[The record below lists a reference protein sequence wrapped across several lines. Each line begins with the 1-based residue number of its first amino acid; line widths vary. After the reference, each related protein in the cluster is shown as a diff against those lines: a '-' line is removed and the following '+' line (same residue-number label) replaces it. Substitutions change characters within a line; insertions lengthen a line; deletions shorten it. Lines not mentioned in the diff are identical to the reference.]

1 MKHFY
6 QTHRNRVIF
15 RSAVVFLLFA
25 GVNFSVFGQTIGDYR
40 SRQDG
45 NWINNN
51 TWQQFNG
58 TTWVNSTPPANTVGN
73 ISITIRNAVTLNNNL
88 VLNLNGTIIK
98 MEGGTITGGNN
109 NTRLNFNAN
118 SVCEM
123 ISSSAVPRPSG
134 ITTWNAT
141 SILRL
146 INIGSTAISYT
157 NITNQAF
164 GIVEYNR
171 PSQTDYQVFNFGGVA
186 TEFRFINSGGL
197 AGWQD
202 SQTIAGNVVFSGGY
216 FDSSNYDKNLTFTIN
231 GDFTIQG
238 GIYYCAF
245 NNLSNISNL
254 STTRTRTIVN
264 GNFVM
269 TGGDFRYRA
278 TAQITTQPISGEG
291 TIDVLGNVTISGGT
305 FNNGFYNGETG
316 FYINGAASKNVT
328 ITSSLPSD
336 FSQRFYIKNDNTS
349 INEIYNGTTA
359 QLAVGALTPT
369 RAGYLAWSN
378 SGTII
383 KNFTVNNA
391 AGVTLQTNR
400 TINENLFLTNGTLT
414 NSTNNIVLAA
424 NTTVQRTGGS
434 VSNLLGGTGL
444 YNVIYPT
451 HTAQVTAGNEIPD
464 SATRLQNVT
473 INNTNGVKASKTFQV
488 NGILNLGTAN
498 PTLTN
503 GLLDMVI
510 SYGNYAKRVY
520 GESGYFDSTNQ
531 YNNLNSYEL
540 RLGASATV
548 TGQGDVTGK
557 IRRNHTFVSGSPY
570 SFGSANMRMTFT
582 SVSGSALPSQMLIT
596 ATKGNQGV
604 HVDNQVYSGHP
615 NQLTVAR
622 NTVQRLF
629 QIQRTGGAN
638 NTQFTLRLPYS
649 DAELQGNNEASLVTW
664 DHHLP
669 YLGKTPHE
677 HGQTSRDASNN
688 WVELANHG
696 LGYLTLE
703 GATTGDQSVTK
714 YWMLSSRE
722 SISNFEFVGAVAP
735 VNGSN
740 WGINSN
746 WVGGVTPTATDRGV
760 IVRPATLNPNPLTI
774 NADVSAAN
782 FEIMSG
788 GVVNVANGATITL
801 TSGPIQNDGSASW
814 NSQGTFNH
822 GTGTV
827 RFTGSNATV
836 TSNANFHNLQIDN
849 GAILTNSSG
858 STITIANNVTNNGTW
873 NTTANE
879 NTVVYNGT
887 TQNIVQNTYH
897 NLELSGSGNHVLPS
911 QTNLLGNLTINNS
924 TVGFTSKIFNFN
936 GVSDQTING
945 SNLPSVLDN
954 IIVNKAS
961 GNLTIDHALSVNSLN
976 LTNGTVFVNANKSLR
991 LSNTLSR
998 TNGKIAGTG
1007 TVIFE
1012 GPNSIISN
1020 LFDSN
1025 ISNNNITLNKS
1036 TTNFSVPNN
1045 FEIRG
1050 NLALEQGTIA
1060 VNNNERLNLGGG
1072 VVKNQGF
1079 LNVKNATLGFVGSVA
1094 QNIGSGVFVDNEV
1107 KIIDKVDSGAVNFLG
1122 NTIVTELLS
1131 PNGGEIN
1138 SNGNLKFRST
1148 SSKTA
1153 FVGPVASG
1161 ASVNG
1166 IVTVERY
1173 FPAKRAFR
1181 FLSSPVNTT
1190 SSIRDNWM
1198 EGVNNSVV
1206 VNNGN
1211 NTALNNLNPN
1221 PNFGTHITG
1230 TGGATNGF
1238 DASST
1243 NNPSLFVYEQF
1254 LDGQTLTED
1263 WLPINDVS
1271 STTISAGKGYRLLIR
1286 GDRSIPLLNNA
1297 VPTPT
1302 TLRTSGTLATGT
1314 QNINNL
1320 STLSNG
1326 YSLFGNPYQA
1336 PINML
1341 QTLNTASANVD
1352 NTAFYVWDPLMN
1364 VRGAYVTVQLDYS
1377 SNSSDNS
1384 NLDSAANEFFQ
1395 PGQAVFLKTTTD
1407 GPASISIQ
1415 ENHKNVTQGI
1425 NQLFRQNAI
1434 QSNSSTSKLRVQLYD
1449 SNTLS
1454 LGGTSRDGLLLKFNA
1469 SFNPAVVQGEDAT
1482 KFSNADEDIA
1492 VKVDDQLLSIA
1503 AFPLPSNNDF
1513 IQLNNTKYRGTQYTY
1528 KIFYEGIPGIDAFL
1542 FDQYTQSLTPLLE
1555 GGNTFYDFQIL
1566 PNVTAVN
1573 DPLRFKILF
1582 NSETLSNPDFSNQSV
1597 LFSLFPNP
1605 AKDVFYIKT
1614 NVQSVA
1620 KVKVVNM
1627 LGQLIYERE
1636 VQPINQKIE
1645 INAQSWQN
1653 GTYMISVSQD
1663 GNTQT
1668 QKLIKQP

>member
-40 SRQDG
+40 SINDG
-45 NWINNN
+45 NWAAATSWERFTGTGWVPATTAPGPTTPSVTIRSGFNIRWNTAVGALNVPLLILEGNGFLEVRSNRTLNINTGSIVRLAGSDIIRRQN
-51 TWQQFNG
+51 TITSIINFNAGSVCELTRNG
-58 TTWVNSTPPANTVGN
+58 TTTIPVANWNQDSTLKFLNPGGNLTYNNITQTFGN
-73 ISITIRNAVTLNNNL
+73 I
-88 VLNLNGTIIK
+88 
-98 MEGGTITGGNN
+98 
-109 NTRLNFNAN
+109 
-118 SVCEM
+118 
-123 ISSSAVPRPSG
+123 
-134 ITTWNAT
+134 
-141 SILRL
+141 
-146 INIGSTAISYT
+146 
-157 NITNQAF
+157 
-164 GIVEYNR
+164 EYNR
-171 PSQTDYQVFNFGGVA
+171 PLQSANQTAFIPNSLSGNFTLVNTGSFTLVLNNNDPVRIITVGRDFILNGG
-186 TEFRFINSGGL
+186 TL
-197 AGWQD
+197 Q
-202 SQTIAGNVVFSGGY
+202 FSGATTNREAFLDVNRDINLNGGSFNNTLSPDSGFY
-216 FDSSNYDKNLTFTIN
+216 FVGNGVQQNFSSSIVLSTQINQRFFRIAVSGPSRINQTYQGSALQSTIWGIPQSPDYLPVQTATSLFGDITIN
-231 GDFTIQG
+231 
-238 GIYYCAF
+238 
-245 NNLSNISNL
+245 N
-254 STTRTRTIVN
+254 
-264 GNFVM
+264 
-269 TGGDFRYRA
+269 
-278 TAQITTQPISGEG
+278 P
-291 TIDVLGNVTISGGT
+291 
-305 FNNGFYNGETG
+305 
-316 FYINGAASKNVT
+316 
-328 ITSSLPSD
+328 
-336 FSQRFYIKNDNTS
+336 
-349 INEIYNGTTA
+349 
-359 QLAVGALTPT
+359 
-369 RAGYLAWSN
+369 
-378 SGTII
+378 
-383 KNFTVNNA
+383 
-391 AGVTLQTNR
+391 AGVTLSTAQ
-400 TINENLFLTNGTLT
+400 TINQNLFLTNGTLT
-414 NSTNNIVLAA
+414 NSTNNIVLTA

-596 ATKGNQGV
+596 ATRGNQGV

-746 WVGGVTPTATDRGV
+746 WVGGVTPTANDRGV

-774 NADVSAAN
+774 NANVSAAN

-1050 NLALEQGTIA
+1050 NLALEQGTIV

-1364 VRGAYVTVQLDYS
+1364 VRGAYVTVQLDYLL
-1377 SNSSDNS
+1377 NSSDNS

-1492 VKVDDQLLSIA
+1492 VKVDNQLLSIA